1 MVSKKVD
8 KSRQKGVAL
17 ITILLVVVIATVLG
31 VSMVTEQK
39 FAISRAQTSFGQ
51 TVARQYALGG
61 EELARQILH
70 QDAIDQSEVDHLG
83 ENWALAVSKFQ
94 FEDGE
99 VIFNIEDLQAKFNLN
114 SLVQRESGGK
124 IIQQRFVTLLAEFA
138 LDRSYADRIIDWI
151 DRNETVSPLGA
162 ESYDYLGL
170 EKPYRSADNLMVDIS
185 ELRLILEL
193 KKEQYQ
199 ALSPFVTSLSNP
211 ATSINVNT
219 ISAQMMV
226 ALAPGLSLETAASIV
241 SNRNDGNP
249 YQSVA
254 DFTGDAALGDAANTI
269 KIQGLSVQ
277 SNFFQVNIRARYQDR
292 FANLTSIIQ
301 RDPVD
306 GSMQVIYRNQS
317 KRVVIEDT
325 SKKSSQSNVS
335 EQ

>member
-1 MVSKKVD
+1 MPANQS
-8 KSRQKGVAL
+8 GVAL

-51 TVARQYALGG
+51 IVARQYAFGG

-70 QDAIDQSEVDHLG
+70 QDIIDAPEIDHLG
-83 ENWALAVSKFQ
+83 ENWALEVSKFE

-99 VIFNIEDLQAKFNLN
+99 VIFHIEDLQAKFNLN
-114 SLVQRESGGK
+114 SLVLGETGGQV
-124 IIQQRFVTLLAEFA
+124 IRQRFIALLSELS

-170 EKPYRSADNLMVDIS
+170 ERPYRSADELMVDTS
-185 ELRLILEL
+185 ELRLILEMEQ
-193 KKEQYQ
+193 EQYQ
-199 ALSPFVTSLSNP
+199 ALLPYVTTLMNP

-226 ALAPGLSLETAASIV
+226 ALAPGLSLDAAESIV

-249 YQSVA
+249 YESIS
-254 DFTGDAALGDAANTI
+254 DFTGDPALGEGANTI
-269 KIQGLSVQ
+269 KVQGLSVQ
-277 SNFFQVNIRARYQDR
+277 SNFYQVNIRARYQDR

-325 SKKSSQSNVS
+325 S
-335 EQ
+335 EQRRAQ

>member
-1 MVSKKVD
+1 MTIKHY
-8 KSRQKGVAL
+8 QGGVAL

-39 FAISRAQTSFGQ
+39 FAINRAQTSFGQ

-70 QDAIDQSEVDHLG
+70 QDATDAPEIDHLG
-83 ENWALAVSKFQ
+83 ENWALEVSKFE

-99 VIFNIEDLQAKFNLN
+99 VIFHIQDLQGKFNLN
-114 SLVQRESGGK
+114 SLVQGGTGGQIAK
-124 IIQQRFVTLLAEFA
+124 QRLISLLAELT
-138 LDRSYADRIIDWI
+138 LDRSYADRIVDWI
-151 DRNETVSPLGA
+151 DRNDAVSPLGA

-170 EKPYRSADNLMVDIS
+170 ERPYRSADELMADIT
-185 ELRLILEL
+185 ELRLILEFE
-193 KKEQYQ
+193 KEQYQ
-199 ALSPFVTSLSNP
+199 ALSPFVTSLMNP
-211 ATSINVNT
+211 ATNINVNT

-226 ALAPGLSLETAASIV
+226 ALAPGLSLDVAESIV

-249 YQSVA
+249 YESIA
-254 DFTGDAALGDAANTI
+254 DFTGDAALGDGANSV
-269 KIQGLSVQ
+269 KVQGLSVQ
-277 SNFFQVNIRARYQDR
+277 SNFFQVSIRARYQDR

-325 SKKSSQSNVS
+325 SLSESTPPQSTSS
-335 EQ
+335 

>member
-1 MVSKKVD
+1 MVA
-8 KSRQKGVAL
+8 RFHQNGVAL

-39 FAISRAQTSFGQ
+39 FAINRAQTTFGQ
-51 TVARQYALGG
+51 TVARQYSLGG

-70 QDAIDQSEVDHLG
+70 QDFVDSPDTDHLG
-83 ENWALAVSKFQ
+83 ENWALEVSKFE

-99 VIFNIEDLQAKFNLN
+99 VIFHIEDLQAKFNLN
-114 SLVQRESGGK
+114 SLIQNGAGGQ
-124 IIQQRFVTLLAEFA
+124 ITRQRFITLLNELA
-138 LDRSYADRIIDWI
+138 LDRSFADRIIDWI
-151 DRNETVSPLGA
+151 DLNETVSPLGA

-170 EKPYRSADNLMVDIS
+170 ERPYRSADKLMVDSS

-193 KKEQYQ
+193 QKEQYQ
-199 ALSPFVTSLSNP
+199 ALSPFVTSLMNP

-219 ISAQMMV
+219 ITPQMMV
-226 ALAPGLSLETAASIV
+226 VLAPGLSLDIAESIV

-249 YQSVA
+249 YGSVA
-254 DFTGDAALGDAANTI
+254 DFTGDPALGEGANTI
-269 KIQGLSVQ
+269 KVQGLSVQ

-317 KRVVIEDT
+317 KRVVIEIPN
-325 SKKSSQSNVS
+325 SSSQSTSSQS
-335 EQ
+335 E